1 MHISSIIAAIVVAVP
16 YASANEVE
24 APISARTSDIE
35 SDWSAVYY
43 GRSPLLIGNDGSAG
57 SGGFRAWDLNS
68 GTPMSEIIKKS
79 PGRTKLVTS
88 VYEVDD
94 KDYLVTIDQPES
106 HLKLY
111 DFDQLDRREKASKK
125 VLGDWSA
132 ICPWKSKAGNQY
144 VFLFGKKQAIQF
156 LLRDGENDL
165 EIIEIQTF
173 ETPVEASSCAVL
185 PDAVYFAGDDN
196 KAIYSFNARESTAKP
211 LITVLGEAEDDVT
224 GLASYSGKTAK
235 DDYLLVAQEN
245 VISVFSRSFVSLGNI
260 KLTGDEDIE
269 VQGLNVYQRKT
280 SKYPAGVLTFAI
292 ESDSATGFGVAAIE
306 DSFEALG
313 LKLNLDYYPSKK
325 LSRDVSRTI
334 CDDCDGNGFCS
345 THSKRYSGGSCDCFA
360 GFTGRECKKFT
371 CRNDCSGHGKCV
383 GANECKCDA
392 GWGGLYCA
400 FLLVGPKAETA
411 ANGGDGDDPAI
422 WIAPGNTANSRI
434 ITTTKSEVGA
444 GLGVFDLTGSL
455 LQTIPA
461 GEPNNVDIIYGF
473 QAGNRTV
480 DLAYAACRE
489 DNTLW

>member
-1 MHISSIIAAIVVAVP
+1 MHVLSIISVVAAAIP
-16 YASANEVE
+16 FASSLEVE
-24 APISARTSDIE
+24 APIAARTADIE

-43 GRSPLLIGNDGSAG
+43 GRNPLLLGNDGTAA

-68 GTPMSEIIKKS
+68 GTPLREVLKKT

-106 HLKLY
+106 ILRLY
-111 DFDQLDRREKASKK
+111 DFDNLDRKEKASKK

-132 ICPWKSKAGNQY
+132 LCPWKSRAGNQY

-156 LLRDGENDL
+156 LLRDGEDDL
-165 EIIEIQTF
+165 EIVEIQTF

-185 PDAVYFAGDDN
+185 PDVVYFSGDDD
-196 KAIYSFNARESTAKP
+196 KSVYTFNARESTAKP
-211 LITVLGEAEDDVT
+211 TITVLGEAEDDVT
-224 GLASYSGKTAK
+224 GLTSYVGKNTK
-235 DDYLLVAQEN
+235 DDYLLVAQKD
-245 VISVFSRSFVSLGNI
+245 VISVFSRNFAALGSI

-269 VQGLNVYQRKT
+269 TQGLSIYQRKT
-280 SKYPAGVLTFAI
+280 SKYAAGVLGFAI
-292 ESDSATGFGVAAIE
+292 ESDSATGFGVAAIKE
-306 DSFEALG
+306 SFDALG
-313 LKLNLDYYPSKK
+313 LKLNTEYDPTKK
-325 LSRDVSRTI
+325 PSRDVKDPIS
-334 CDDCDGNGFCS
+334 DDCNDNGYLS
-345 THSKRYSGGSCDCFA
+345 SHSKRYAGSSCDCFA
-360 GFTGRECKKFT
+360 GFTGRECKKVT
-371 CRNDCSGHGKCV
+371 CRSDCSGHGKCV

-392 GWGGLYCA
+392 GWGGLYCS
-400 FLLVGPKAETA
+400 FLLVEPKAETD

-444 GLGVFDLTGSL
+444 GLGVFDLSGRL
-455 LQTIPA
+455 LQTISA
-461 GEPNNVDIIYGF
+461 GEPNNVDMIYGF